1 MERVA
6 VAVGHEL
13 TEMPG
18 GQSNERARLEAGV
31 KIMAELGLSFKEWR
45 GNFSKDEAGRV
56 KVRLRRAKL
65 KKLGWFVNRD
75 GVWDNPTMTRLK
87 NGDVLHG
94 VSEEVKIANSGK
106 HGNPVWYGQ
115 ASGHRA

>member
-1 MERVA
+1 
-6 VAVGHEL
+6 
-13 TEMPG
+13 MPGGIVFG
-18 GQSNERARLEAGV
+18 GQSNEKARLEAGV
-31 KIMAELGLSFKEWR
+31 KVELGMPFKEWR
-45 GNFSKDEAGRV
+45 GNFSKNETGRV
-56 KVRLRRAKL
+56 KVHRRRAGL

-94 VSEEVKIANSGK
+94 VCEEVKIANSGK

-115 ASGHRA
+115 APERDGRDTP